1 MASNCE
7 HSFVF
12 LRTAKFTDSNGVSYN
27 TKYTRIDYYF
37 CERCLEYKEVRK
49 EDWQREAPDWYRG

>member
-7 HSFVF
+7 HKFIF
-12 LRTAKFTDSNGVSYN
+12 LRTAKFTDDSGNYN

-37 CERCLEYKEVRK
+37 CERCLEYKEVRRV
-49 EDWQREAPDWYRG
+49 DWLRDTPDWYRG